1 MKIKNIL
8 LILSITTILQTYVM
22 ESEKKL
28 EMYKHECS
36 MFISKLPHVQYKPQ
50 REKFIKAIDM
60 IMRHQISLA
69 LCTEIDFQQNID
81 NNKQVLRFIQE
92 DYEFDLDSACTIKN
106 NVTDSFFDDSCYD
119 FLNRYHIVLKPL
131 VQEALKI
138 QMSDQERSYLNKQRI
153 ALEAEQAAHKI
164 MLDLLQQ

>member
-1 MKIKNIL
+1 MNIKNIL
-8 LILSITTILQTYVM
+8 LILSITTILQTYAM
-22 ESEKKL
+22 ESDKKL
-28 EMYKHECS
+28 KMYKHECS

-50 REKFIKAIDM
+50 REKFIKAINM
-60 IMRHQISLA
+60 IMRHRISLA
-69 LCTEIDFQQNID
+69 LCTQIDFQQNID

-119 FLNRYHIVLKPL
+119 FFNRYQIVLKPL

-153 ALEAEQAAHKI
+153 ALETEQEIHSMVLESLNI
-164 MLDLLQQ
+164 